1 MTEEMVLSIG
11 REAMMTTLLLSAPL
25 LLAALV
31 TGLVVSIVQAIT
43 QINEAT
49 LTFIPKI
56 IAVILV
62 LLVMSPWMSQ
72 VMTTYTTELF
82 ASLPDFVR

>member
-1 MTEEMVLSIG
+1 MTEEMVLGIG
-11 REAMMTTLLLSAPL
+11 RDAIMTTLLLSAPL

-31 TGLVVSIVQAIT
+31 TGLVVSIIQAIT

-56 IAVILV
+56 IAVVAV
-62 LLVMSPWMSQ
+62 LMVLSPWMSQ

-82 ASLPDFVR
+82 ASLPEFVR